1 MAALVSVLGDPQR
14 SYPVIHITGTNG
26 KTSTAR
32 MIESLLRAR
41 GLRTGLFTSPHLSSI
56 RERIVVDGQPVSAE
70 AFVAAYDELAPYLAM
85 VDGQQGSQLSFFEVL
100 TGMAFAIFADVPV
113 DVAVVEV
120 GLGGTW
126 DATNIADGTVAVVTP
141 VSLDHTAYL
150 GGTVEEIAADKAGI
164 IKPGAVAVLA
174 QQPLPAAEALLR
186 RGVTVGASVVRE
198 GLEFG
203 VLNRD
208 LAVGGQRLDLR
219 GLRGDYTDIVLPLFG
234 AYQASN
240 AAVALA
246 AVEAFAAGA
255 PLPGQ
260 PAEQEAGDDP
270 DAPAGALGRDLVR
283 EGFAQVTSPGRLEV
297 VRRSP
302 VVILDSAH
310 NPAGMEAAMEAV
322 TEAFTFAALIGVLAV
337 SADKDVPG
345 ILDQMEPVISELVVT
360 RNSSDRSLEPDK
372 LEELAGSVFGA
383 ERVHVARRLDDA
395 LEMAVG
401 LADDASGEEG
411 LTLTGVLVTGSVV
424 TAGDARLLLAPDR
437 AEVDRAD
444 AHRVEQDRLD
454 REERDREE
462 REDWDVE
469 DTDRGEREEREDREH
484 QDPAGGGGGGMRRLC
499 ATVLVMEAIVI
510 GLAIPVAI
518 TIGHASPR
526 VAGYAGGALALAAVL
541 LAGVVGRPGLQVAL
555 VAGSVLQV
563 LVIAAGTLV
572 PVMYA
577 LGVIFAGFWALAIWM
592 GRRAES
598 S

>member
-1 MAALVSVLGDPQR
+1 LSIQDELREAEGEILARRPEHAIEPTLERMAALVSVLGDPQR

-70 AFVAAYDELAPYLAM
+70 TFVAAYDELAPYLAM
-85 VDGQQGSQLSFFEVL
+85 VDGQQATQLSFFEVL

-126 DATNIADGTVAVVTP
+126 DATNIADGSVAVVTP
-141 VSLDHTAYL
+141 ISLDHTAYL
-150 GGTVEEIAADKAGI
+150 GGTVEEIATDKAGI

-186 RGVTVGASVVRE
+186 RAVTVGASVVRE

-234 AYQASN
+234 AYQAGN

-246 AVEAFAAGA
+246 AVEAFAAGT
-255 PLPGQ
+255 PLAGQ
-260 PAEQEAGDDP
+260 SADLEADQADETAGWPPEDDGSDSSAAADARLADLDDDRPVVPPARPAADDDEP
-270 DAPAGALGRDLVR
+270 PGALGQDLVR

-302 VVILDSAH
+302 VVILDAAH
-310 NPAGMEAAMEAV
+310 NPAGMEAAMEAL
-322 TEAFTFAALIGVLAV
+322 TEAFTFASVIAVLAV
-337 SADKDVPG
+337 SEDKDVAG

-360 RNSSDRSLEPDK
+360 RNSSDRSMDPDK
-372 LEELAGSVFGA
+372 LGELAASVFGA
-383 ERVHVARRLDDA
+383 ERVHVAGRLDDA

-401 LADDASGEEG
+401 LADDASGEDG

-437 AEVDRAD
+437 VEVDRAD
-444 AHRVEQDRLD
+444 AHRAEQDRLD

-462 REDWDVE
+462 REDWAGE
-469 DTDRGEREEREDREH
+469 DHDREEREEREDREH
-484 QDPAGGGGGGMRRLC
+484 RDPEG
-499 ATVLVMEAIVI
+499 
-510 GLAIPVAI
+510 
-518 TIGHASPR
+518 
-526 VAGYAGGALALAAVL
+526 
-541 LAGVVGRPGLQVAL
+541 
-555 VAGSVLQV
+555 
-563 LVIAAGTLV
+563 AAG
-572 PVMYA
+572 
-577 LGVIFAGFWALAIWM
+577 
-592 GRRAES
+592 EE
-598 S
+598 

>member
-1 MAALVSVLGDPQR
+1 LSISSELREAEAEILARRPEHAIEPTLQRMAALVSVLGDPQR

-85 VDGQQGSQLSFFEVL
+85 VDGQQDTQLSFFEVL

-126 DATNIADGTVAVVTP
+126 DATNIADGAVAVVTP

-186 RGVTVGASVVRE
+186 RVVTVGATVVRE

-203 VLNRD
+203 VLDRD

-246 AVEAFAAGA
+246 AVEAFAAGT
-255 PLPGQ
+255 PLFGQ
-260 PAEQEAGDDP
+260 TSEQEADRADD
-270 DAPAGALGRDLVR
+270 DAPVGALAQDLVR

-302 VVILDSAH
+302 VVILDAAH
-310 NPAGMEAAMEAV
+310 NPAGMEAAMEAL
-322 TEAFTFAALIGVLAV
+322 TEAFTFASVIGVLAV

-345 ILDQMEPVISELVVT
+345 ILDQMEPVVSELVVT
-360 RNSSDRSLEPDK
+360 RNSSDRSMEPDK
-372 LEELAGSVFGA
+372 LGELAASVFGA
-383 ERVHVARRLDDA
+383 ERVHAARRLDDA

-401 LADDASGEEG
+401 LADDAAGEEG
-411 LTLTGVLVTGSVV
+411 LALTGVLVTGSVV

-437 AEVDRAD
+437 AEVDRAE
-444 AHRVEQDRLD
+444 AHRAEQDRLD

-462 REDWDVE
+462 REDWDGE
-469 DTDRGEREEREDREH
+469 DSDREEREAREDREH
-484 QDPAGGGGGGMRRLC
+484 QDREG
-499 ATVLVMEAIVI
+499 
-510 GLAIPVAI
+510 
-518 TIGHASPR
+518 
-526 VAGYAGGALALAAVL
+526 
-541 LAGVVGRPGLQVAL
+541 
-555 VAGSVLQV
+555 
-563 LVIAAGTLV
+563 AAG
-572 PVMYA
+572 
-577 LGVIFAGFWALAIWM
+577 
-592 GRRAES
+592 EE
-598 S
+598 